1 MRQAAQVGY
10 WMSIG
15 YASAR
20 SAERWPAMESAE
32 RFREI
37 AFGETPEPPP
47 DRRRRGPSPA
57 TGQADAP
64 QPNLDALSQLTGK
77 SIAQLQQDIA
87 AGWTP
92 PF

>member
-15 YASAR
+15 YASAK
-20 SAERWPAMESAE
+20 SAASWPAMESAE

-47 DRRRRGPSPA
+47 DRRRRGPRGTARPA
-57 TGQADAP
+57 DTP
-64 QPNLDALSQLTGK
+64 PPNLDALSQVTGK